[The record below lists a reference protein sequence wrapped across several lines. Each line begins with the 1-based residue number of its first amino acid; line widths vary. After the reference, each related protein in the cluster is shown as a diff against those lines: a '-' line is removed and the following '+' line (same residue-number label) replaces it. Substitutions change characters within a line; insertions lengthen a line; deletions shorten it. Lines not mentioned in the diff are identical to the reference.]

1 MTPADL
7 NSAKR
12 SYRDIFFCSVLCIS
26 VAAGAAIV
34 VYAGLSDD
42 RARSLKNAF
51 SAFEQQEPDAAEL
64 IRQHAVRFP
73 DDLSGIYLAAEAAA
87 KAFDHEQAIELYK
100 KLPRD
105 HSQWEVLADHGLSRR
120 YRVLGMMLEEEKCLR
135 NVLSIDPFHSDANH
149 RLGHLL
155 QVQGRTWES
164 AAPFMM
170 QIRRGKCRGDELMG
184 VATTERF
191 FRADDDIDHATSRAK
206 IPKAV
211 FTLGNTRRLLFE
223 NKIAEAEELLK
234 TIVKESP
241 NLGEAQGRLGRII
254 VDRGLTSEFMEWR
267 AALPEAARMHPE
279 VWFVHGLQARRSGMT
294 EGAVFCFHRALQ
306 LSPNHLPANVQIA
319 ACLELVGESESA
331 QIFKHRVEILS
342 ELETVLNLLRDS
354 VDQTLILKAADR
366 MAQLQR
372 FWEATGW
379 LYVSSQLDFPTD
391 PDQPA
396 AVVQQWTEAAKCDP
410 QQNAGFSQMLAGLEL
425 DRFTEPDWARL
436 SPTDRPLEDSSRNDQ
451 HDLPHLLLSD
461 DALPLGVDF
470 QYYEGTR
477 YEDRLQHIFNVVGGG
492 VAAIDF
498 DHDGWTDLHL
508 AQGNDWKN
516 PNQDPT
522 PIDALYRNI
531 RGRKFVEL
539 AGVANLL
546 ESGFSH
552 GICAE
557 DFDLDGFTDL
567 YVCNLGA
574 NRLFRN
580 NGDGSFE
587 DVSATAGVAG
597 DEWSIG
603 SVMTDL
609 SGDGLPDLYVG
620 NYTKLRET
628 AEKICMNADGTQMA
642 CTPDVLIAE
651 SDRLYLN
658 LGDGSFRDITK
669 ESDIQ
674 ENSGRALGMIGWDFS
689 GQGRVSLFVANDT
702 SANFYF
708 ENTGTDSEGVPHFRE
723 EGVLKGLAFDADGNA
738 QASMGVASGDAD
750 NDGRIDLFITN
761 FANES
766 NTFYSQGE
774 DGSFYDQT
782 RQRDLRDSGFHMLG
796 FGTQFADLDGDGWD
810 DLFATNG
817 HVDKSILEPEGEKM
831 QPQIFYNLQGG
842 SFVEIPGNSLGEF
855 FQKKYL
861 GRGLATLDWNR
872 DGKSDFA
879 VTHLHSRFSL
889 VTNHSNWNSSPLRI
903 HLISNPG
910 RTTIGARVRVRIA
923 NQDYYRLSIA
933 GDGYMTT
940 NEADLTFAVPP
951 ATEIDELEVT
961 WPNGKLQ
968 SWETTDLSGS
978 IVLIQD
984 RSQIYRSVE

>member
-1 MTPADL
+1 MTPADS

-12 SYRDIFFCSVLCIS
+12 SYRDIFFCSVLFIS

-34 VYAGLSDD
+34 VYAGLSDE

-64 IRQHAVRFP
+64 IRQHSVRFP

-135 NVLSIDPFHSDANH
+135 NTLSIDPFHSDANH

-155 QVQGRTWES
+155 QIQGRTWES

-191 FRADDDIDHATSRAK
+191 FRADDDIEHATSQAK
-206 IPKAV
+206 IPEAISS
-211 FTLGNTRRLLFE
+211 LGDARRLLFE
-223 NKIAEAEELLK
+223 NKNAEAEELLRK
-234 TIVKESP
+234 IVAESP
-241 NLGEAQGRLGRII
+241 HLGEAQGRLGRIY
-254 VDRGLTSEFMEWR
+254 VERGRTNDFMAWR
-267 AALPEAARMHPE
+267 AALPEAARHHPE
-279 VWFVHGLQARRSGMT
+279 VWFVHGLQARQSGMI
-294 EGAVFCFHRALQ
+294 EGAIFCFHQALQ
-306 LSPNHLPANVQIA
+306 LSPNHLPANIQIA
-319 ACLELVGESESA
+319 GCLELAGLSEAA
-331 QIFKHRVEILS
+331 QIFKTRVQLLS
-342 ELETVLNLLRDS
+342 ELETLLSRLRDD
-354 VDQTLILKAADR
+354 VDQPLILKAADR
-366 MAQLQR
+366 LAKLQR
-372 FWEATGW
+372 FWEAAGW
-379 LYVSSQLDFPTD
+379 LYVGSQLDFPED
-391 PDQPA
+391 PDHSA
-396 AVVQQWTEAAKCDP
+396 TLIRQWTEAAKSDP
-410 QQNAGFSQMLAGLEL
+410 QQNAGLSAMQASLEL
-425 DRFTEPDWARL
+425 DRFAEPDWARL
-436 SPTDRPLEDSSRNDQ
+436 SPTDRPLDESNLNPP

-461 DALPLGVDF
+461 NARLLGVDF
-470 QYYEGTR
+470 QYYEGTQ

-492 VAAIDF
+492 VAALDF

-508 AQGNDWKN
+508 AQANDWKN
-516 PNQDPT
+516 QNLEPT
-522 PIDALYRNI
+522 HFDALYRNI
-531 RGRKFVEL
+531 RGQQFVEL
-539 AGVANLL
+539 AATANLI
-546 ESGFSH
+546 EPGFSH

-580 NGDGSFE
+580 NGDGSF
-587 DVSATAGVAG
+587 DDISATAGVAG

-669 ESDIQ
+669 ESYIQ

-689 GQGRVSLFVANDT
+689 GQGRISLFVANDT

-708 ENTGTDSEGVPHFRE
+708 ENTGTDPEGVPHFRE
-723 EGVLKGLAFDADGNA
+723 EGVLKGLAFDGDGNA

-750 NDGRIDLFITN
+750 NDGRIDLFVTN
-761 FANES
+761 FSNES

-782 RQRDLRDSGFHMLG
+782 RQRDLRDSGYHMLG
-796 FGTQFADLDGDGWD
+796 FGTQFADLDGDGWE
-810 DLFATNG
+810 DLFVTNG
-817 HVDKSILEPEGEKM
+817 HVDKNAREAEGEKM
-831 QPQIFYNLQGG
+831 QPQIFYNLREG
-842 SFVEIPGNSLGEF
+842 SFREIPGNLLGEF
-855 FQKKYL
+855 FQNKYL

-872 DGKSDFA
+872 DGKTDFA

-889 VTNHSNWNSSPLRI
+889 VTNHSKWNSSPLRI

-910 RTTIGARVRVRIA
+910 RTTIGARARVRIA
-923 NQDYYRLSIA
+923 NQDYYRLSIT

-951 ATEIDELEVT
+951 STEIEELEVT
-961 WPNGKLQ
+961 WPNGKIQ

-984 RSQIYRSVE
+984 RSQIYRSAE

>member
-7 NSAKR
+7 KSAPR
-12 SYRDIFFCSVLCIS
+12 SFRDIFFLSVVFIS
-26 VAAGAAIV
+26 VVVGAMIV
-34 VYAGLSDD
+34 VYTGLPDE
-42 RARSLKNAF
+42 RARSLNDAI
-51 SAFEQQEPDAAEL
+51 SAFEQQEPNAAEL
-64 IRQHAVRFP
+64 IRQHSARFP
-73 DDLSGIYLAAEAAA
+73 NDFSGVHLAAEAAA
-87 KAFDHEQAIELYK
+87 KSSQHEQAIEFYR

-105 HSQWEVLADHGLSRR
+105 QSHWEVLADHGMSRR

-135 NVLSIDPFHSDANH
+135 NILSIDPFHSDANH

-164 AAPFMM
+164 AAPFMT

-184 VATTERF
+184 AATTERF
-191 FRADDDIDHATSRAK
+191 FRADDDIEHATSRAK
-206 IPKAV
+206 IFQAV
-211 FTLGNTRRLLFE
+211 STLGKARRLLFE
-223 NKIAEAEELLK
+223 NRNAEAEELLRI
-234 TIVKESP
+234 IVAESP
-241 NLGEAQGRLGRII
+241 HLGEAQGRLGRII
-254 VDRGLTSEFMEWR
+254 VERGITDDFMAWR
-267 AALPEAARMHPE
+267 ASLPEAARHHPE
-279 VWFVHGLQARRSGMT
+279 VWFVQGLQARRSGMH
-294 EGAVFCFHRALQ
+294 EGAIFCFHQALH
-306 LSPNHLPANVQIA
+306 LSPNHLPSNVQIA
-319 ACLELVGESESA
+319 ACLELVGELKAA
-331 QIFKHRVEILS
+331 QIFKHRVEVLS
-342 ELETVLNLLRDS
+342 ELETILNLLRTGI
-354 VDQTLILKAADR
+354 DQTSILKAADR
-366 MAQLQR
+366 LAELQR
-372 FWEATGW
+372 FWEAAGW
-379 LYVSSQLDFPTD
+379 LYVSSLLDLPED
-391 PDQPA
+391 PDHPA
-396 AVVQQWTEAAKCDP
+396 ELVRHWIEAAKSDP
-410 QQNAGFSQMLAGLEL
+410 QQNAGFSRMLASLEL

-436 SPTDRPLEDSSRNDQ
+436 KPNIRTPEDSSRNDQ
-451 HDLPHLLLSD
+451 HNIPQLLLSD
-461 DALPLGVDF
+461 DAPSLGVDF

-477 YEDRLQHIFNVVGGG
+477 YEDRLEHIFNVVGGG

-516 PNQDPT
+516 SIPDPAR
-522 PIDALYRNI
+522 IDALYRNI
-531 RGRKFVEL
+531 RGQQFIEL

-552 GICAE
+552 GICAD
-557 DFDLDGFTDL
+557 DFDLDGFTDI

-587 DVSATAGVAG
+587 EVSANAGVAG
-597 DEWSIG
+597 NEWSIG

-628 AEKICMNADGTQMA
+628 AEKICRSADGTQMA

-658 LGDGSFRDITK
+658 LGDGSFRDITDQS
-669 ESDIQ
+669 EIR
-674 ENSGRALGMIGWDFS
+674 ETSGRALGMIGWDFS
-689 GQGRVSLFVANDT
+689 GKGRISLFVANDT

-761 FANES
+761 FSNES

-782 RQRDLRDSGFHMLG
+782 RQRDLRDSAYHMLG

-817 HVDKSILEPEGEKM
+817 HVDKSVLEPEGEKM
-831 QPQIFYNLQGG
+831 RPQIFHNLRGG
-842 SFVEIPGNSLGEF
+842 SFQEIPGNSLSEF

-879 VTHLHSRFSL
+879 VTHLHAPFSL
-889 VTNHSNWNSSPLRI
+889 VTNHSPWKSSPLRI
-903 HLISNPG
+903 RLVSNPG
-910 RTTIGARVRVRIA
+910 RTSTGARVRIRIA
-923 NQDYYRLSIA
+923 NQNFYRLSIA
-933 GDGYMTT
+933 GDGYITT
-940 NEADLTFAVPP
+940 NEPNLTFAVPP
-951 ATEIDELEVT
+951 ASEVDELEVT
-961 WPNGKLQ
+961 WPNGKVQ
-968 SWETTDLSGS
+968 SWETLDASDSLV
-978 IVLIQD
+978 IVEG
-984 RSQIYRSVE
+984 RSQIYSNPE